1 MLCSFLQ
8 VTWPD
13 GSQDDCHV
21 RPLAYV
27 ADLQEQWAL
36 LSLKG
41 TGTNLPDVQH
51 MMPKEQLADFSTPL
65 DSYSVRT
72 EQLHKQA
79 VEQYK
84 SQDPVVHAAGQAL
97 LDQLSMKYVPFVALW
112 GFFANVYSAFP
123 PDILHQD
130 YLGITQHIL
139 NYISKVLNSRDRK
152 RVNERLAQMLPL
164 HQADYPSQGMD
175 ASKMRGD
182 EAKSL
187 MKFLA
192 PALYGI
198 LPDADFKVIAGG

>member
-1 MLCSFLQ
+1 MCRLLQ

-13 GSQDDCHV
+13 GSQDHCHV

-27 ADLQEQWAL
+27 ADLQEQCAV
-36 LSLKG
+36 LSLKS

-79 VEQYK
+79 ADQYK
-84 SQDPVVHAAGQAL
+84 SQDPIVHAAGQAL
-97 LDQLSMKYVPFVALW
+97 LDQLSMKPVPFVALW
-112 GFFANVYSAFP
+112 GFFINVYEAFP

-139 NYISKVLNSRDRK
+139 GYISKVLRCAGKGLGGSLLQLATGIDRCVTEGER
-152 RVNERLAQMLPL
+152 RVMGLLGRWGFADKALALLCGIHVHRWCPVCSVKW
-164 HQADYPSQGMD
+164 QA
-175 ASKMRGD
+175 
-182 EAKSL
+182 
-187 MKFLA
+187 
-192 PALYGI
+192 
-198 LPDADFKVIAGG
+198 